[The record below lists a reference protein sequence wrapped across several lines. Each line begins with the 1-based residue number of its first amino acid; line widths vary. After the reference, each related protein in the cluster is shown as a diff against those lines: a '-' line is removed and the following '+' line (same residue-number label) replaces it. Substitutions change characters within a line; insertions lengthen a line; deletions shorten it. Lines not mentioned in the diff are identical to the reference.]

1 MILRTLTSLLAISTV
16 GLTLL
21 ACGDDGD
28 GSGGS
33 GTTTTSTSTT
43 GSSTT
48 GSGTTTSASTTSGS
62 TTSASTTTGTTTSAT
77 TTTGGGMGEV
87 VINEVTSNSEDNDR
101 IELFNP
107 GSAAIDLEGYSI
119 IDASGD
125 PENVYTFAAG
135 SMLGAGEYLVLVGDT
150 DHMFGLGGDDAVILL
165 DPAMATVDT
174 ADWAAD
180 EALVSYCRVPNGTG
194 AFQVCAATTW
204 GAANM

>member
-1 MILRTLTSLLAISTV
+1 MSLRFVSTLLVVSVA
-16 GLTLL
+16 GLTLV
-21 ACGDDGD
+21 ACGDDAD

-33 GTTTTSTSTT
+33 TSTTTATSTT

-48 GSGTTTSASTTSGS
+48 GAGTTTSASTTGAGT
-62 TTSASTTTGTTTSAT
+62 TTSASTTTATTSAS

-101 IELFNP
+101 VELFNP

-119 IDASGD
+119 IDDSGD
-125 PENVYTFAAG
+125 PQNVYTFAAG

-150 DHMFGLGGDDAVILL
+150 DHMFGLGNDDAVTLL

-180 EALVSYCRVPNGTG
+180 EADVSYCRVPNGTG